1 MEDCNKRV
9 IRNTIYLYIR
19 QAVILFLGLFSTKIV
34 LDKLGAEDYGIY
46 VVVGSL
52 VSLFSVLNSV
62 LQSATRRFLSLGIG
76 VNSRV
81 QKHNTFQTA
90 LIIHICVSVIV
101 FVVLETVG
109 LLLLNYKLNI
119 ELSRMWAANVIF
131 QFSVLSVIVNILN
144 TPFLAV
150 VTAHERFDIYSY
162 LSIFDIGWKII
173 TLLVLVYLPF
183 DKLIVYALLTCVVTI
198 SGVCLCVL
206 YCRTRFE
213 ETRHLSMNIDRPM
226 SKEMLNFSAWDS
238 FGSMS
243 NILNVQGITIII
255 NLFFGT
261 VVNAARGLANTI
273 TFTVSQFVGSSI
285 VAVEPQ
291 LVKSYACG
299 EYDRMTTLIFNISQM
314 TLFMLAIFAVPIWLE
329 IEFVLN
335 LWLGGNIPEYTA
347 IFIKIT
353 ILNCFVSY
361 SNLMVVKSI
370 VATGN
375 VKALNLR
382 LAPIELSIL
391 PIIYFAAKMFGT
403 PVVAY
408 VFTIFPSFLK
418 FMVNN
423 LLLHRIINF
432 PYLKYIINVFVK
444 NAFLVFMAT
453 ILPFIIRGRM
463 GDGWFRFIVVCSIS
477 VMSTVTIM
485 WCFALNKHTRKLVL
499 AKCGFKK
506 KV

>member
-9 IRNTIYLYIR
+9 IKNTIYLYIR
-19 QAVILFLGLFSTKIV
+19 QVVILFLGLLSTKIV
-34 LDKLGAEDYGIY
+34 LNKLGAEDYGIY
-46 VVVGSL
+46 AVVGSL
-52 VSLFSVLNSV
+52 VSLFAVLNNV
-62 LQSATRRFLSLGIG
+62 LQSSTRRFLSLGIG
-76 VNSRV
+76 VNNAE

-90 LIIHICVSVIV
+90 LILHICVSLIV
-101 FVVLETVG
+101 FVILESVG

-119 ELSRMWAANVIF
+119 DVSRMWAANVIF

-150 VTAHERFDIYSY
+150 VTSHERFDIYSY
-162 LSIFDIGWKII
+162 LSIFDVGWKIV
-173 TLLVLVYLPF
+173 TLLLLVYLPF
-183 DKLIVYALLTCVVTI
+183 DKLIIYALLTCVVTI

-206 YCRTRFE
+206 YCRTQFE
-213 ETRHLSMNIDRPM
+213 ETRHLSMNIDKTM
-226 SKEMLNFSAWDS
+226 LKEMLNFSAWDS

-243 NILNVQGITIII
+243 NILNVQGVTIIV

-261 VVNAARGLANTI
+261 VVNAARGLANTV
-273 TFTVSQFVGSSI
+273 TFTVSQFVGASI

-299 EYDRMTTLIFNISQM
+299 EYDRITTLIFNISQM

-335 LWLGGNIPEYTA
+335 LWLGGNVPEYTA
-347 IFIKIT
+347 VFIKIT

-375 VKALNLR
+375 VKILNLR

-391 PIIYFAAKMFGT
+391 PVIYVAAKMLGT

-444 NAFLVFMAT
+444 NIFLVSVAMVF
-453 ILPFIIRGRM
+453 PFIIRERM
-463 GDGWFRFIVVCSIS
+463 NDGWFRFIIVCGVS
-477 VMSTVTIM
+477 VMSTSVIM
-485 WCFALNKHTRKLVL
+485 WCFSLNRQTRRLVL
-499 AKCGFKK
+499 AKCGLTKS
-506 KV
+506 V